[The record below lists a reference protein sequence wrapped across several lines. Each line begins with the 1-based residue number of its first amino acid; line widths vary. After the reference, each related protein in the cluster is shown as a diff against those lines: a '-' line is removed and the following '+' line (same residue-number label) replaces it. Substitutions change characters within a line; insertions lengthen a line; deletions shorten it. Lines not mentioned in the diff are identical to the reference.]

1 MDYSNSAF
9 LVDYIV
15 FFFKLFEKYY
25 PKLSWHNLDM
35 TGHTSNKVSLSKN
48 GFALYISHT
57 FLAIL
62 FSRYFMRSFYDKF
75 SSNKTPRNL
84 IESNLLISW
93 FFIFNVVKGE
103 GMLYF
108 FVWFMEQWILVFPAL
123 SDSLL
128 AENYSLVDLN

>member
-1 MDYSNSAF
+1 
-9 LVDYIV
+9 
-15 FFFKLFEKYY
+15 
-25 PKLSWHNLDM
+25 M
-35 TGHTSNKVSLSKN
+35 TGHTSNKASLSKN

-84 IESNLLISW
+84 IVSALLISW
-93 FFIFNVVKGE
+93 FFIFNEGKGE

-108 FVWFMEQWILVFPAL
+108 LPDLWNNENLVFPAL